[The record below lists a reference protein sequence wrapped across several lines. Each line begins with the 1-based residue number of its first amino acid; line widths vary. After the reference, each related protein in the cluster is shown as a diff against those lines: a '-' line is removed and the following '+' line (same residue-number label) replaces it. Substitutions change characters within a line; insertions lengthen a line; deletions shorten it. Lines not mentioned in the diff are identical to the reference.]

1 LSEFDKTV
9 QDFNQVN
16 KVSVTGEN
24 KLRQL
29 IFKLL
34 VLTQVMVRI
43 RLNYI
48 IILLGL
54 GLVLFGSN
62 IELSVGQSSLKI
74 GDTALQTNSLNLTE
88 PIYQAVTGK
97 FMGAKDLS
105 VTPFKIT
112 EEHEIE
118 QAAMKNIGNVTNN
131 ITFTNTYLSPE
142 LIQAKGKGIIA
153 TMDGQAI
160 DWISSDIGTINSTG
174 ELFYGFILFNNT
186 KSEKFSYLN
195 NTLGVYAETPEIKR
209 TIWLVK

>member
-1 LSEFDKTV
+1 MY
-9 QDFNQVN
+9 
-16 KVSVTGEN
+16 TGVN

-34 VLTQVMVRI
+34 LLTQLMVRI
-43 RLNYI
+43 RFYY

-97 FMGAKDLS
+97 FMAAKDLS

-112 EEHEIE
+112 EEYEIE
-118 QAAMKNIGNVTNN
+118 QAVMKNIGNVTNN

-142 LIQAKGKGIIA
+142 LIQAKGKGIIE
-153 TMDGQAI
+153 TKDGQAI

-186 KSEKFSYLN
+186 QSEKLSHLN
-195 NTLGVYAETPEIKR
+195 NSLGVYVETPEIKR
-209 TIWLVK
+209 TIWLIK

>member
-1 LSEFDKTV
+1 MY
-9 QDFNQVN
+9 
-16 KVSVTGEN
+16 TGVN

-34 VLTQVMVRI
+34 LLTQLMVRI
-43 RLNYI
+43 RFYY

-62 IELSVGQSSLKI
+62 IELSVGQSSLKS
-74 GDTALQTNSLNLTE
+74 GETALQTNSLNLTE

-97 FMGAKDLS
+97 FMAAKDLS

-112 EEHEIE
+112 EEYEIE
-118 QAAMKNIGNVTNN
+118 QAVMKNIGNVTNN
-131 ITFTNTYLSPE
+131 ITFTNTYLSPK
-142 LIQAKGKGIIA
+142 LIQAKGKGIIE
-153 TMDGQAI
+153 TKDGQAI

-186 KSEKFSYLN
+186 QSEKLSHLN
-195 NTLGVYAETPEIKR
+195 NSLGVYVETPEIKR
-209 TIWLVK
+209 TIWLIK

>member
-1 LSEFDKTV
+1 MY
-9 QDFNQVN
+9 
-16 KVSVTGEN
+16 TGVN

-34 VLTQVMVRI
+34 LLTQLMVRI
-43 RLNYI
+43 RLYY

-62 IELSVGQSSLKI
+62 IELPVGQSSLKS
-74 GDTALQTNSLNLTE
+74 GETALQTNSLNLTE

-97 FMGAKDLS
+97 FMAAKDLS

-112 EEHEIE
+112 EEYEIE
-118 QAAMKNIGNVTNN
+118 QAVMKNIGNVTNN

-142 LIQAKGKGIIA
+142 LIQAKGKGIIE
-153 TMDGQAI
+153 TKDGQAI

-186 KSEKFSYLN
+186 QSEKLSHLN
-195 NTLGVYAETPEIKR
+195 NSLGVYVETPEIKR
-209 TIWLVK
+209 TIWLIK

>member
-1 LSEFDKTV
+1 
-9 QDFNQVN
+9 
-16 KVSVTGEN
+16 
-24 KLRQL
+24 
-29 IFKLL
+29 
-34 VLTQVMVRI
+34 MVRI
-43 RLNYI
+43 RLYY

-54 GLVLFGSN
+54 VLVLFGGN
-62 IELSVGQSSLKI
+62 IEISVGQSNLKI

-97 FMGAKDLS
+97 FMGAKNLS

-112 EEHEIE
+112 EDHEIE
-118 QAAMKNIGNVTNN
+118 QAVMKNIGNVTNN

-142 LIQAKGKGIIA
+142 LIQAKGKGIIE

-186 KSEKFSYLN
+186 KSEKFSFLN

-209 TIWLVK
+209 TIWLIN